1 MTVVVT
7 IGNAEQGIANDID
20 SALVLGY
27 GIYKGITG
35 KLFAR
40 KVMPVNAL
48 QQEQC
53 TIWLFLYQQL
63 CLMDT
68 EGKTDY
74 QGELD
79 EISGR
84 GSGTWFFEKKSYNLK
99 LNGSADLLGMGAG
112 KKWALLANVIDE
124 SQLRN
129 KLIYDFA
136 REIGSYSG
144 FAPNCEHVDVY
155 LNGTYVETGL
165 PSVSASC

>member
-63 CLMDT
+63 CLMDNLACMPVT
-68 EGKTDY
+68 RCYK
-74 QGELD
+74 QANQ
-79 EISGR
+79 
-84 GSGTWFFEKKSYNLK
+84 KKLVCAYH
-99 LNGSADLLGMGAG
+99 
-112 KKWALLANVIDE
+112 
-124 SQLRN
+124 R
-129 KLIYDFA
+129 
-136 REIGSYSG
+136 
-144 FAPNCEHVDVY
+144 
-155 LNGTYVETGL
+155 
-165 PSVSASC
+165 